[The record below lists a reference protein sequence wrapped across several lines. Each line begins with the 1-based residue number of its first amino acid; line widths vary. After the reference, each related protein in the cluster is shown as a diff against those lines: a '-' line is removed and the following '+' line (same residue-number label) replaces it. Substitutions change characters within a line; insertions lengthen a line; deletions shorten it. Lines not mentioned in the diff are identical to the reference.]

1 VLTDGGERLDFDNLA
16 EMIGKYREMLT
27 RERDVAFQMQF
38 NQFLL
43 DSAGITDEEVR
54 QDMSQRLQALLE
66 SIESQD
72 LEPHQV
78 LVQFFESQIVQDM
91 ILSRGSAR
99 ERELRQLTYEFGNF
113 LMDAVYD
120 SRSDDD
126 FLRHLLTNSLHQISE
141 ILNPRDIRRKGES
154 MVDVWVRAMEEHVFQ
169 QGKS

>member
-1 VLTDGGERLDFDNLA
+1 VKRLDFDNLA
-16 EMIGKYREMLT
+16 EMISKYREMLT

-43 DSAGITDEEVR
+43 DSAGITDEELR
-54 QDMSQRLQALLE
+54 RDMSQRLQNLLE

-78 LVQFFESQIVQDM
+78 RVQVFESQIIQDM
-91 ILSRGSAR
+91 ILSRGAAR
-99 ERELRQLTYEFGNF
+99 ERELRQLTREFGNF

-141 ILNPRDIRRKGES
+141 IISPREIRSKGES
-154 MVDVWVRAMEEHVFQ
+154 MVDVWVRAMEEPVFQ